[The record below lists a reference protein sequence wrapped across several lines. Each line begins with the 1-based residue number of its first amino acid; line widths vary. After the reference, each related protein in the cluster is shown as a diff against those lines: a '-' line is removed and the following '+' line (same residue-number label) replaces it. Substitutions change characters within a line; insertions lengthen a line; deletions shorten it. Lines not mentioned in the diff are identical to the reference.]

1 MISHAN
7 LRRYIADRHAFRREQ
22 IVLPNGKRLGDCEE
36 PWQTRHVFGPLDAMN
51 GSEPRYRL
59 VYFELHRGGAKSSY
73 LAAEALTTAI
83 LDNDTRVYFLA
94 GDKEQAGIARD
105 MLEGY
110 IRRNPSLESSFKITG
125 GEIVVPATGT
135 RIRVLSSDAPTSY
148 GLGGLS
154 RRVLFLADELWVWQG
169 RELWDAIFTAAP
181 KSTDWRIIVASNAGF
196 DTGSVAWEVR
206 ELCRA
211 PADARFYLYAPEGIV
226 AGWIR
231 PEDVEAQRRSLP
243 AHVFQRL
250 WQNKWTEGS
259 GSFVTRE
266 QLDRNIDPDWRP
278 QVAGAD
284 GVRYFVGLD
293 LGLRRDRTARAV
305 VHYDRASDRVV
316 LDDLKVWTP
325 TSGQE
330 IQIAEVEEDLEA
342 VDRRFGWPA
351 FYLDPW
357 QLIGSIQQLA
367 DSLNVHEFKFT
378 SESVRQLSENL
389 YGLLKNGQMRLYPDP
404 ELEREL
410 LRLEARQ
417 TGYGWRIDH
426 RSGGYSD
433 RAMAI
438 GMAALHAAL
447 SGREMPL
454 QPILSEADLEIIDA
468 SEIEREDRGGI
479 FEREW

>member
-1 MISHAN
+1 VIPQAD
-7 LRRYIADRHAFRREQ
+7 LERYIRDRHLFRREQ
-22 IVLPNGKRLGDCEE
+22 IRLPNGKLLGDVEE
-36 PWQTRHVFGPLDAMN
+36 DWQAEHIFAPLDERN
-51 GSEPRYRL
+51 GDGPRYRL
-59 VYFELHRGGAKSSY
+59 LYYELHRGAAKSSY
-73 LAAEALTTAI
+73 LAAEALTTGI
-83 LDNDTRVYFLA
+83 LDEDTRVYLLA
-94 GDKEQAGIARD
+94 GDKEQASIALD
-105 MLEGY
+105 MVQGY

-154 RRVLFLADELWVWQG
+154 RRVLFLCDELWVWPN
-169 RELWDAIFTAAP
+169 RDLWDAIFSAAP
-181 KSTDWRIIVASNAGF
+181 KSPDWRIIVASNAGF

-206 ELCRA
+206 ELCRTR
-211 PADARFYLYAPEGIV
+211 ADSRFYLYAPEGVV

-250 WQNKWTEGS
+250 WENKWTAGS
-259 GSFVTRE
+259 GSFISRA

-278 QVAGAD
+278 QVAGQPEE
-284 GVRYFVGLD
+284 RYFVGLD

-305 VHYDRASDRVV
+305 LHFDRASDQVV
-316 LDDLKVWTP
+316 LDDLRVWTP
-325 TSGQE
+325 TSGHE

-342 VDRRFGWPA
+342 LDRRFGRPD
-351 FYLDPW
+351 FHLDPW
-357 QLIGSIQQLA
+357 QLVGSIQHLA
-367 DSLNVHEFKFT
+367 GSLNVHEFKFT

-389 YGLLKNGQMRLYPDP
+389 YALLKNGQMRLYPDP

-447 SGREMPL
+447 AGRELPL
-454 QPILSEADLEIIDA
+454 QPILSENDMEILDPDNY
-468 SEIEREDRGGI
+468 EDPLMKV
-479 FEREW
+479 W